1 MSIVAARRYVSGR
14 VEEAPVAIDGEL
26 RVALLPGAFDW
37 IGLAHPTPAEIGQVA
52 RQFGLHPL
60 AVEDALNPNQTPK
73 IEPYGAYLFVIA
85 RTAALEADDTISYGQ
100 SAFFLGIDFLVTV
113 RQGST
118 RAHVDLR
125 HNLEANPER
134 LSEGPDFV
142 LHSVLDFIVDGY
154 LPIIEELETALQR
167 IEEAAID
174 RFPDQATIRRV
185 FRLRRQLRRFERI
198 VGPMREV
205 CERLTHTDLPAVD
218 ATARIWFRDV
228 LDHVRRTL
236 ARVGGLKETLASVV
250 ETASLL
256 EQHRQGT
263 MTRQLASWAAILAVP
278 TAIAGI
284 YGMNFDYL
292 PELHW
297 RYGYFVVLG
306 AIGTICFGLWLR
318 FKSIG
323 WL

>member
-26 RVALLPGAFDW
+26 RVALPPGAFDW

-118 RAHVDLR
+118 RAHVNLR
-125 HNLEANPER
+125 QNLEANPER

-236 ARVGGLKETLASVV
+236 ARVNGLKETLASVV

-297 RYGYFVVLG
+297 RYGYYAVLG
-306 AIGTICFGLWLR
+306 AIGTICLGLWLR

>member
-1 MSIVAARRYVSGR
+1 MTIVAARRYVSGILQ
-14 VEEAPVAIDGEL
+14 EAPVAIDGTPREP
-26 RVALLPGAFDW
+26 LPPGSFDW
-37 IGLAHPTPAEIGQVA
+37 IGLAQPTPDEMDRVA
-52 RQFGLHPL
+52 REFGLHPL
-60 AVEDALNPNQTPK
+60 AVEDALNPNHPPK
-73 IEPYGAYLFVIA
+73 LEPYGTQLFVIA
-85 RTAALEADDTISYGQ
+85 RTAALGSDETISYGQ
-100 SAFFLGIDFLVTV
+100 TAFFLGCDFLVTV

-125 HNLEANPER
+125 HALEQHPER
-134 LSEGPDFV
+134 LAEGPDFV

-154 LPIIEELETALQR
+154 FPIIEELESTLQA

-174 RFPDQATIRRV
+174 SFPDQATIRRI

-205 CERLTHTDLPAVD
+205 GERLVNTELPAVD
-218 ATARIWFRDV
+218 ASARIWFRDV

-236 ARVGGLKETLASVV
+236 ARVATLKETLASVV

-297 RYGYFVVLG
+297 RYGYFMVLG
-306 AIGTICFGLWLR
+306 AIATICTGLWLR
-318 FKSIG
+318 FKAIG